1 MVEINGKEIR
11 LRYTVKTHLAFLE
24 WVEANEKA
32 SMDAGYLHIIPIMSE
47 SYAKA
52 NGGDVLTAEDIEEM
66 DYSDFVALKEEA
78 RIVMSLDSR
87 QQIETKEPKGK
98 NAGSAAGQN

>member
-1 MVEINGKEIR
+1 MVEINGKEIG

-32 SMDAGYLHIIPIMSE
+32 ALDVGYVHIIPIMSE
-47 SYAKA
+47 SYAKV
-52 NGGDVLTAEDIEEM
+52 NGGNVLTAEEIEEM
-66 DYSDFVALKEEA
+66 DYTDFAALKEEA
-78 RIVMSLDSR
+78 RIVMNLDSR

>member
-1 MVEINGKEIR
+1 MVTINGREIG
-11 LRYTVKTHLAFLE
+11 LRYTVKTHLSFLE

-47 SYAKA
+47 SYAKKNSGEA
-52 NGGDVLTAEDIEEM
+52 LTVEDIEDM
-66 DYSDFVALKEEA
+66 DYADFAALKEEA

-87 QQIETKEPKGK
+87 QQVETKEPKGK
-98 NAGSAAGQN
+98 NAESAAVQS